1 MKDNKALEEF
11 QKLMK
16 TPEGKQL
23 VKLLNQDGGKALKQA
38 GVALQQ
44 GNEAGAKDSLTPLL
58 EQREIKELLDKLNR
72 TMGHG

>member
-16 TPEGKQL
+16 TSEGKQL
-23 VKLLNQDGGKALKQA
+23 VKLLSQDGGKALKQA
-38 GVALQQ
+38 GTALQQ
-44 GNEAGAKDSLTPLL
+44 GDEAGAKESLTPLL
-58 EQREIKELLDKLNR
+58 EQQEIKALLNKLNR

>member
-1 MKDNKALEEF
+1 MKDNKALEDF

-16 TPEGKQL
+16 TPEGKKL

-38 GVALQQ
+38 GTALQQ
-44 GNEAGAKDSLTPLL
+44 GDETGARDTLTPLL
-58 EQREIKELLDKLNR
+58 EQREIKALLEKLNR

>member
-11 QKLMK
+11 QKLMQ
-16 TPEGKQL
+16 TSEGKQL

-38 GVALQQ
+38 GAALQQ
-44 GNEAGAKDSLTPLL
+44 GDETGAKDTLTPLL
-58 EQREIKELLDKLNR
+58 EQREIRTLLEKLNR